1 MKILIFDP
9 VGGASGDMI
18 LGSLMHLG
26 CPLEFVKASLDALR
40 LGPYQMTAA
49 QRMVHGIA
57 CLKVCFDAD
66 DQQDPRSYAV
76 IREIIS
82 GAGLDPATRERSL
95 ALFHLLAQAEAC
107 VHDVHIE
114 DVHFHEIGAIDSILD
129 IVGISAAVT
138 WFHPD
143 EIYTTTIPCG
153 SGITGSLHGTIP
165 LPAPATMKLL
175 EGLPVRFTNRE
186 GELVTPTGAAV
197 IRAFAQ
203 QSPIPDVII
212 KAMGYGCGARDY
224 EDWPN
229 LFRSVLCETREN
241 ADGAFVIETDVDD
254 MLPEEWEAALEKIS
268 ASGALDATLTPRI
281 MKRGR
286 PGSGL
291 KVIAKAEKVQA
302 VVRAI
307 LSHTTSIGVRYYP
320 ATRVVLERRELVV
333 KTRYGDVRVKEVYDP
348 QGNMRCKAEYRDL
361 HRICME
367 QDIPM
372 ARLRQEIYEDLD
384 KMISDAGERE

>member
-1 MKILIFDP
+1 
-9 VGGASGDMI
+9 
-18 LGSLMHLG
+18 
-26 CPLEFVKASLDALR
+26 
-40 LGPYQMTAA
+40 
-49 QRMVHGIA
+49 
-57 CLKVCFDAD
+57 
-66 DQQDPRSYAV
+66 
-76 IREIIS
+76 
-82 GAGLDPATRERSL
+82 
-95 ALFHLLAQAEAC
+95 
-107 VHDVHIE
+107 
-114 DVHFHEIGAIDSILD
+114 
-129 IVGISAAVT
+129 
-138 WFHPD
+138 
-143 EIYTTTIPCG
+143 
-153 SGITGSLHGTIP
+153 
-165 LPAPATMKLL
+165 
-175 EGLPVRFTNRE
+175 
-186 GELVTPTGAAV
+186 
-197 IRAFAQ
+197 
-203 QSPIPDVII
+203 
-212 KAMGYGCGARDY
+212 
-224 EDWPN
+224 
-229 LFRSVLCETREN
+229 
-241 ADGAFVIETDVDD
+241 

-372 ARLRQEIYEDLD
+372 ARLRQEIYEDLE
-384 KMISDAGERE
+384 KMMSDAGERE